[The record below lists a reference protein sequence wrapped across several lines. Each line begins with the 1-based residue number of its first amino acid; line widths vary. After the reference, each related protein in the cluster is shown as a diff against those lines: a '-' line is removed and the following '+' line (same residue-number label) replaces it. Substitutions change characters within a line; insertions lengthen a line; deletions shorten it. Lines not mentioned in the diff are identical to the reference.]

1 MLRIRFS
8 PHCIFYVGRN
18 GGTYANARFTMKGS
32 DGLRKISRARA
43 AIRVCPRPGLGLKAV
58 CGILAS
64 RMDEANAREFT
75 SHLPEPLTLD
85 LLRGH
90 QENPPNI
97 SVEDAAT
104 TLVQQFHIS
113 REQARELFTSL
124 TRFARDVA
132 GREIF
137 NKAAR
142 DLSPDWVKLFTG

>member
-1 MLRIRFS
+1 MALKLETATKAHSSETLCECHNEGIAMDYEKFLNHAWQFEFV
-8 PHCIFYVGRN
+8 P
-18 GGTYANARFTMKGS
+18 
-32 DGLRKISRARA
+32 DPDA
-43 AIRVCPRPGLGLKAV
+43 AVKAV

-64 RMDEANAREFT
+64 RMDEASAREFT
-75 SHLPEPLTLD
+75 SRLPEPLTLD

-113 REQARELFTSL
+113 REQARELFASV

-137 NKAAR
+137 DKAAQH
-142 DLSPDWVKLFTG
+142 LSPDWSKLFTG